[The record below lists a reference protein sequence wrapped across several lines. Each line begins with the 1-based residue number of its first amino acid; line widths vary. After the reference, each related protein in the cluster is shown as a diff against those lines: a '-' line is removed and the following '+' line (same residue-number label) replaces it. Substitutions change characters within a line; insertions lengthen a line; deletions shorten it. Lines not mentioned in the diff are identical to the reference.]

1 MTDGTI
7 EVELWDIQNIKPH
20 PKNPKKH
27 SAEQVKNLAEIIRR
41 NGWTSPIIVEESG
54 LIIAGHG
61 RRLAAIELGLQKV
74 PVICR
79 RDLSPGQAMALR
91 LADNRIASTD
101 YDLKLEQEQLTE
113 LAMSSIDFPLT
124 MLGYKEKELEFLA
137 GEMLGDIDLGAMV
150 DDIGDAVEEQKRGN
164 KALAE
169 EIDGSAAPIGDAFG
183 FKRVTVE
190 QSRDIRKFMARVE
203 AATGLKGADALIAH
217 IRSMES

>member
-1 MTDGTI
+1 MTDAI
-7 EVELWDIQNIKPH
+7 EIELWDIDKIKPH

-27 SAEQVKNLAEIIRR
+27 STEQVKNLAQIIQR
-41 NGWTSPIIVEESG
+41 NGWTSPIIVEANG
-54 LIIAGHG
+54 VIIAGHG

-79 RDLSPGQAMALR
+79 RDLTPGQATALR

-101 YDLKLEQEQLTE
+101 YDLKLEQEQLMS
-113 LAMSSIDFPLT
+113 LALDSSVDFPLT

-137 GEMLGDIDLGAMV
+137 GEMLGDIDLDVMA
-150 DDIGDAVEEQKRGN
+150 DDIGDAVEEQKREN
-164 KALAE
+164 KAMTD

-190 QSRDIRKFMARVE
+190 QSRDIRKFMNQIE
-203 AATGLKGADALIAH
+203 ASTGAKGADALVAY
-217 IRSMES
+217 IRSVRS